1 MEFFKEFLSSYG
13 TTILGTIL
21 TAIAGYIGIVLKNAF
36 TKYINDSTK
45 KSVVKTVIQA
55 VEQIYTDLH
64 GEEKYNKAV
73 EAISEMLAEKS
84 ISVTEFEIKMLIEST
99 VNEFNNNFGNIEIGE
114 LLKTDENN
122 ELNNLN

>member
-13 TTILGTIL
+13 TTILSTIL
-21 TAIAGYIGIVLKNAF
+21 TAIAGYIGIVIKNAY

-73 EAISEMLAEKS
+73 EAISEMLAEKG
-84 ISVTEFEIKMLIEST
+84 ISATEFEIKMLIEST
-99 VNEFNNNFGNIEIGE
+99 VNEFNNSFGNVEIGE
-114 LLKTDENN
+114 LLKVE
-122 ELNNLN
+122 E